1 MKWSKILINEMEVN
15 VIVDTG
21 CTKSVS
27 GKKWFHNFL
36 KCFDNTSL
44 NKVKVVPS
52 EKSLKFGDG

>member
-1 MKWSKILINEMEVN
+1 MEVN